1 MHRTICATDIK
12 VRITE
17 TLFYCP
23 DRIIV
28 HIITLFC
35 RSQVHQLHNF
45 AVHHFVIIQS
55 AEWRTNNTDSRVADK
70 IVCDEFAVAQKILA
84 IFVVDCVHIAPQR

>member
-23 DRIIV
+23 DRIIIHV
-28 HIITLFC
+28 VTLFC
-35 RSQVHQLHNF
+35 RSQVHQLHDF
-45 AVHHFVIIQS
+45 AVHHFMIPQS
-55 AEWRTNNTDSRVADK
+55 AERRADNTDSRIADK
-70 IVCDEFAVAQKILA
+70 IVRDEFAVAQKILA
-84 IFVVDCVHIAPQR
+84 IFVIDSVHTVLQR

>member
-45 AVHHFVIIQS
+45 AIHHFVVIQA
-55 AEWRTNNTDSRVADK
+55 AEWRADDSDSRVADK
-70 IVCDEFAVAQKILA
+70 IISDEFAVAQKILA
-84 IFVVDCVHIAPQR
+84 IFIINSAHTVLQR

>member
-45 AVHHFVIIQS
+45 AVHHFVIPQTAKWCS
-55 AEWRTNNTDSRVADK
+55 DDSDSRVADK
-70 IVCDEFAVAQKILA
+70 IISDEFAITQKILR
-84 IFVVDCVHIAPQR
+84 IFVVDSVHIVLQR